1 MSAQGGRPSKCTPKT
16 IEAVE
21 TALRSG
27 VSFSAACGIAGVS
40 PKTANAWMAGN
51 KMCHRRFQA
60 AVQRARSAREAEL
73 VARLRDIQLS
83 EKESVALDALK
94 FELERQHKWSTKQ
107 AIEVSGPDAGPVRVE
122 VSPLAALAAVAGAA
136 AEPEWQE
143 EDEGAEDGE
152 GEP

>member
-1 MSAQGGRPSKCTPKT
+1 VSAQGGRPSKCTPEN
-16 IEAVE
+16 IAVIADAVRKGLSLE
-21 TALRSG
+21 
-27 VSFSAACGIAGVS
+27 AACALADVGAR
-40 PKTANAWMAGN
+40 TAATWMQG
-51 KMCHRRFQA
+51 KLMRHRRFQH
-60 AVQRARSAREAEL
+60 AVQRAKADRQAEL
-73 VARLRDIQLS
+73 VGRLRDIQKS

-143 EDEGAEDGE
+143 EDEGAEEGE